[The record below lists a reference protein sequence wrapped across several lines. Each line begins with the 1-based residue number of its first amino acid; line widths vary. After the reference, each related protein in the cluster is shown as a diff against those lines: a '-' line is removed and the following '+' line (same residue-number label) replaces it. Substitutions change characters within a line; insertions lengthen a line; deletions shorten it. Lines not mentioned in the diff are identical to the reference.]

1 MCALNPPFTADDMN
15 GLFRR
20 VLKGQ
25 FNSIPSQYSMDMR
38 MLIKTLLQVSPS
50 SRPTTEQILSMPIV
64 VKRIRKYFPETAH
77 LFVPGLA
84 ASGGELTDAEA
95 AAHRTS
101 SSELLRTIKLSK
113 NVFKLALPEPTYSQ
127 SQAN

>member
-38 MLIKTLLQVSPS
+38 MLIKTLL
-50 SRPTTEQILSMPIV
+50 
-64 VKRIRKYFPETAH
+64 
-77 LFVPGLA
+77 
-84 ASGGELTDAEA
+84 
-95 AAHRTS
+95 
-101 SSELLRTIKLSK
+101 
-113 NVFKLALPEPTYSQ
+113 
-127 SQAN
+127 